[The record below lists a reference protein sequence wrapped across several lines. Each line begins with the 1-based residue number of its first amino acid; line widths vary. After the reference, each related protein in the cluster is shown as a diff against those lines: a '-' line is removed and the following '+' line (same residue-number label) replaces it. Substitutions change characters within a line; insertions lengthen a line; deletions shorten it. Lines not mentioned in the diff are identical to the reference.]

1 MAKPSR
7 IRITP
12 SSGNIFADLKLPN
25 AEEKH
30 TKVRLAVAIN
40 KILEE
45 KSLRQEAAARLLEL
59 NQPKISAL
67 VNYQLE
73 GFSVERLLR
82 FLNALDRDIE
92 IVIRR
97 KRQSKGPGTIL
108 VTAT

>member
-1 MAKPSR
+1 MAKAFKT
-7 IRITP
+7 RITP
-12 SSGNIFADLKLPN
+12 SSGNLFADLKLPN

-30 TKVRLAVAIN
+30 TKVRLAVAIK
-40 KILEE
+40 KILEA
-45 KSLRQEAAARLLEL
+45 KGLRQAAAAKLLEL
-59 NQPKISAL
+59 NQPKVSAL

-97 KRQSKGPGTIL
+97 KRQAKGPGTIL
-108 VTAT
+108 VTAA